1 MSDKNI
7 CSECIGNTYLQNQIE
22 ENSHELCSYCEETL
36 PCMYLEELVSAV
48 KTVLIQ
54 HYAITPSEPEPWLSA
69 YMRDK
74 EYDGDGWYRDGMSL
88 CDTIDELL
96 SCQEDLLSDLCDE
109 LNINEICEIPGFN
122 EYDDEPHFDMSINRD
137 LNWESQW
144 HALEQSIK
152 NESRFFNRRV
162 EQTLNEVFAGLDNL
176 KTRTGKPVIV
186 QAGPQS
192 KYIKSL
198 FRARVHSSVNSLK
211 KTLVSPE
218 TELGP
223 PPGSLASAGRMNPRG
238 IAVFYGALE
247 KQTAITEV
255 RPHVGSYV
263 VVGKFDLIKQLR
275 LVDLTALRE
284 VASDSTELFDPKTY
298 HLQQQTIFLEL
309 LSQKISKPIHPHE
322 AEIEYITTQ
331 VIAEYLSKSFD
342 GLVFSSAQ
350 KSDQQNNVVLFHAS
364 SRVKP
369 IPTQANDEVD
379 VHLYDSFPPDPT
391 TMSPQVVTWTDKPPK
406 SKDAS
411 IEKKETLS
419 FNYNTNLDHFSDPR
433 THTLELDKDNLF
445 VTEIQGIEYEYH
457 SAKVEHSFYEKS
469 QLEF

>member
-22 ENSHELCSYCEETL
+22 ENNHELCNYCEETL
-36 PCMYLEELVSAV
+36 PCMPLEELVCAV
-48 KTVLIQ
+48 KNVLIQ

-74 EYDGDGWYRDGMSL
+74 EYDGDDWYREGMDLS
-88 CDTIDELL
+88 DTIGELV
-96 SCQEDLLSDLCDE
+96 SFPKDLLFDVCSK
-109 LNINEICEIPGFN
+109 LNINEIWEIPGFD
-122 EYDDEPHFDMSINRD
+122 ECDDDPHFDMSINRD
-137 LNWESQW
+137 SNWEDKW
-144 HALEQSIK
+144 HDLEQSIK
-152 NESRFFNRRV
+152 NESRFFNREV
-162 EQTLNEVFAGLDNL
+162 ERTLDEVFAGLDNL
-176 KTRTGKPVIV
+176 KTKTGKPVIV

-192 KYIKSL
+192 EHIKSL
-198 FRARVHSSVNSLK
+198 FRARVHSSVNSLE

-247 KQTAITEV
+247 LQTAITEV

-263 VVGKFDLIKQLR
+263 VVGKFDLIEQLR

-331 VIAEYLSKSFD
+331 VIAEYLSQSFD

-369 IPTQANDEVD
+369 IHAQANEEVK
-379 VHLYDSFPPDPT
+379 VHLYDSYTYDST
-391 TMSPQVVTWTDKPPK
+391 TMSPRVITWKDKPLK
-406 SKDAS
+406 SKDTL
-411 IEKKETLS
+411 IENIGPFHFDDDTH
-419 FNYNTNLDHFSDPR
+419 LDHFSDPR
-433 THTLELDKDNLF
+433 AHTLKLDKDNLF

-457 SAKVEHSFYEKS
+457 SAKVEHRSYDKN